1 MVLHQP
7 DMRVVSG
14 GSLAISIVIN
24 SRTFAPAPSPNT
36 ARNRTCGV
44 PPQALVLFLPKFFV
58 HSVVRLIVD
67 FAFGNRCREFET
79 AVSD

>member
-1 MVLHQP
+1 
-7 DMRVVSG
+7 
-14 GSLAISIVIN
+14 
-24 SRTFAPAPSPNT
+24 
-36 ARNRTCGV
+36 
-44 PPQALVLFLPKFFV
+44 VLFLPKFFV